1 MQAGAQDLSSRLEEL
16 NAIQFKE
23 AVEKSSRTAI
33 LPIGVIEKHGPHM
46 PLGTDVYTARE
57 LALLASE
64 EEYTVVFPWYYF
76 SQINEA
82 KHQPGTI
89 AYSPELIWAVM
100 QETLDELHRNGFDK
114 IIIVNG
120 HGGNNAFLEYF
131 CQCQLSEKRDYSL
144 YWYQTH
150 YDPAVVK
157 KAESMTMHDEYDQHA
172 GNRETSM
179 VKAIVPNLVHP
190 ELAGTQKGVDLDRIG
205 NNAYDLAEVCSFVEE
220 NGILEDVGIRRM
232 IAVVKK
238 MLSMSIDSYLSSD
251 IQKSFDVINS
261 DDELDNLFIRAK
273 DNLAKAIKNGENGAE
288 FAPDALL
295 AAKYLERMGDHAVNI
310 ARQIIWA
317 QTGD

>member
-1 MQAGAQDLSSRLEEL
+1 MKRIILSFVPLMCLTFIQAGAQDLSSRLEEL
-16 NAIQFKE
+16 NAVQFKE

-179 VKAIVPNLVHP
+179 VKAIVPDLVHP

-205 NNAYDLAEVCSFVEE
+205 NLSHVYTGIWWYASYPNHYSGDGSKATEEAGKLILDSVVDDLVKVIREVKADKNVPALQSQYFDEAE
-220 NGILEDVGIRRM
+220 NP
-232 IAVVKK
+232 
-238 MLSMSIDSYLSSD
+238 
-251 IQKSFDVINS
+251 
-261 DDELDNLFIRAK
+261 LDTK
-273 DNLAKAIKNGENGAE
+273 Q
-288 FAPDALL
+288 P
-295 AAKYLERMGDHAVNI
+295 Y
-310 ARQIIWA
+310 
-317 QTGD
+317 